1 MKNTVDEGV
10 PIVEIKIDRVRKPAD
25 EYAPKGIKTDGIKQG
40 MLSNQCEGVL
50 KTVQE
55 ILPQPW
61 IFLLVPSV
69 GVRNVGHRLRQ
80 QNNGSTH
87 RRNGSGSWPAP
98 TVCLTQEPTGNE
110 LCGHALPRQQRANPA
125 RSSAL
130 RQLNS
135 TSLPSAASVQ
145 LRARSIVQLMQSY
158 GKVKSTFRDTQGKGS
173 VPNFAYLAC
182 FAVD

>member
-1 MKNTVDEGV
+1 MKNTVNEDV
-10 PIVEIKIDRVRKPAD
+10 PIVEFKIDRVRKPAD
-25 EYAPKGIKTDGIKQG
+25 EYATKGIETDGIKQG

-87 RRNGSGSWPAP
+87 RRNGSGS
-98 TVCLTQEPTGNE
+98 
-110 LCGHALPRQQRANPA
+110 
-125 RSSAL
+125 
-130 RQLNS
+130 
-135 TSLPSAASVQ
+135 
-145 LRARSIVQLMQSY
+145 
-158 GKVKSTFRDTQGKGS
+158 
-173 VPNFAYLAC
+173 
-182 FAVD
+182 